1 MIDDDD
7 DDEDNQTLKYHL
19 DIIINN
25 VDLLIIDTEVADQ
38 VVDSGK
44 ITRHDVKASVD
55 YMMDVIDRINED
67 QKYINKSLSSMT
79 ETLDKAIVNLSI
91 NSKINDLYK
100 TIPLKITEFRKLY
113 NNFDSTNLSMPYISD
128 LVSKLDSLQ
137 EWFMNERDSLTSL
150 TTQLDI
156 DIPECINELPQT
168 INRDDINLDELDS
181 VEKTHLNK
189 TLMTNN
195 VCHIIYYIDLG
206 SSNIKLFTKILN
218 KIISSDS

>member
-1 MIDDDD
+1 
-7 DDEDNQTLKYHL
+7 
-19 DIIINN
+19 
-25 VDLLIIDTEVADQ
+25 V
-38 VVDSGK
+38 
-44 ITRHDVKASVD
+44 
-55 YMMDVIDRINED
+55 
-67 QKYINKSLSSMT
+67 
-79 ETLDKAIVNLSI
+79 
-91 NSKINDLYK
+91 
-100 TIPLKITEFRKLY
+100 
-113 NNFDSTNLSMPYISD
+113 PYISD

-156 DIPECINELPQT
+156 DIPEYINELPQT
-168 INRDDINLDELDS
+168 INRDGINLDELDS

-195 VCHIIYYIDLG
+195 VCNMIYYIDLG